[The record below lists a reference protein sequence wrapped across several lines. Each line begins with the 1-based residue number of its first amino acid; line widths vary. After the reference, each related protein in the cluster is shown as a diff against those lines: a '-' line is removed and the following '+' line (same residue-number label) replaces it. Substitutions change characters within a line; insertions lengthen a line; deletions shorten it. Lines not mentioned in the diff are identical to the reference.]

1 MVARIKTLLLS
12 STSKDT
18 FITLIGN
25 GLVAL
30 GGMLFT
36 VFVARALSPELFG
49 IFSALFALA
58 ALFGSLADLGISS
71 ALVNFLPKLKDK
83 RGVIISVTFWMQLAI
98 AIVLFFITIGLIP
111 IKNIVLPGST
121 IDNLIILA
129 FVSFIISFNTFAQGI
144 LKAEKKF
151 TWVTVVISLDSW
163 SKLIFT
169 VILFFSDI
177 LSVNTVLLATL
188 ASSSLATA
196 VGLSRELKNIR
207 PIFPKS
213 YASQIFHYAKWIA
226 IMRAFSVAIARV
238 DVILLNALSSSF
250 QAGIF
255 AAAGRVALLFSLLV
269 GSLGSVVAPR
279 FSGFNHK
286 LQVSQYL
293 KKLVFLIGGISLLM
307 IISII
312 FAPLIINLVFGAKY
326 LPAIPV
332 FRALTLA
339 MIPFLLSIITTNP
352 LIYTFNQPNFV
363 AAATVVQVVIL
374 VALDFV
380 FIPKFGA
387 MGPTYSLAISNTIVL
402 ALTGYKLK
410 TLLS

>member
-238 DVILLNALSSSF
+238 EI
-250 QAGIF
+250 
-255 AAAGRVALLFSLLV
+255 GRAHV
-269 GSLGSVVAPR
+269 
-279 FSGFNHK
+279 
-286 LQVSQYL
+286 
-293 KKLVFLIGGISLLM
+293 
-307 IISII
+307 
-312 FAPLIINLVFGAKY
+312 
-326 LPAIPV
+326 
-332 FRALTLA
+332 
-339 MIPFLLSIITTNP
+339 
-352 LIYTFNQPNFV
+352 
-363 AAATVVQVVIL
+363 
-374 VALDFV
+374 
-380 FIPKFGA
+380 
-387 MGPTYSLAISNTIVL
+387 
-402 ALTGYKLK
+402 
-410 TLLS
+410 